1 MTTSTAR
8 FPCLDGYRAL
18 AATAV
23 LVFHVNAATGYGDHR
38 AVGWVLA
45 RLDVGV
51 SIFFVLS
58 AFLLSRP
65 FVVAHLRGDPAP
77 RVGQYLTRR
86 AVRIFPAYWLALA
99 GAVVLLDRLELRDG
113 SDVAVFGLLLTGY
126 SVEHLFAGGLFQAW
140 TLTIEVAFY
149 LFLPV
154 YAACVAGGSA
164 LVARRGGGAG
174 RGGSAAGAG
183 DIPAAGGSRAARRA
197 ARAQCIGVAVLFVG
211 GLATRT
217 ALTVAEPG
225 QVALLSLPSH
235 LFVFSLGIGLAVAS
249 AWAEVTGRSVRVA
262 ELAGRHPLGCW
273 TLAGLAF
280 WAASTQL
287 GLLRQANWVPMGV
300 GTEMGR
306 HVLFGATACFL
317 ILPGIFG
324 QERRGVVRRALASPP
339 LRWLGMISYGVY
351 LWHYDLVGALTE
363 GARAPDFGITLAIAG
378 TASIGIAT
386 VSYLALE
393 RPLIDL
399 ARRIGAG
406 KQARALRS

>member
-1 MTTSTAR
+1 MTTPAAR

-18 AATAV
+18 AAAAV

-38 AVGWVLA
+38 AIGWVLA

-65 FVVAHLRGDPAP
+65 FVLAHLRGDPAP

-99 GAVVLLDRLELRDG
+99 GVVVLLDRLELRDG
-113 SDVAVFGLLLTGY
+113 GDVAVFGLLLTGY

-154 YAACVAGGSA
+154 YAACVASGGA
-164 LVARRGGGAG
+164 LAARRGGRSG
-174 RGGSAAGAG
+174 RGEVVVGAG
-183 DIPAAGGSRAARRA
+183 DALATGGVRAARRA
-197 ARAQCIGVAVLFVG
+197 VRAQCLGVAVLFAG

-217 ALTVAEPG
+217 VLTAAEPG
-225 QVALLSLPSH
+225 QVALLFLPSH

-249 AWAEVTGRSVRVA
+249 AWAEVTGRPVRGA
-262 ELAGRHPLGCW
+262 ALAGRHPLACW

-280 WAASTQL
+280 WSASTQL
-287 GLLRQANWVPMGV
+287 GLPRQASWVPMGM
-300 GTEMGR
+300 GKEMGR
-306 HVLFGATACFL
+306 HVLFGMTACFVL
-317 ILPGIFG
+317 LPGVFG
-324 QERRGVVRRALASPP
+324 QQRRGVVRRALASPP
-339 LRWLGMISYGVY
+339 LRWLGTVSYGVY

-363 GARAPDFGITLAIAG
+363 GARAPDFGITLALAG

-386 VSYLALE
+386 ASYLTLE
-393 RPLIDL
+393 RPLVTL
-399 ARRIGAG
+399 ARRVGAG
-406 KQARALRS
+406 KRAHALRS